1 MGEKDTSNADFFK
14 WLREK
19 MLKEENEKN
28 KDRFEPLPLY
38 ITIEKPPTKK
48 PTAEE
53 ATDSEV
59 LKDTLVDF
67 NIDSSNTDNTIVY
80 KL

>member
-1 MGEKDTSNADFFK
+1 MAEKDISNADFFR

-19 MLKEENEKN
+19 MLNEEREKN
-28 KDRFEPLPLY
+28 KDKFEPLPLY
-38 ITIEKPPTKK
+38 ITIEKPPVKK
-48 PTAEE
+48 EKTEN
-53 ATDSEV
+53 SENET
-59 LKDTLVDF
+59 LTDTLVDF